1 MLDGYSAPRRGHPP
15 SIIMANVWFL
25 ASRLLDI
32 LMEINNSPQIPP
44 EKRVDVALPPSSNP
58 NDPVLP
64 IDREYST
71 KAGDEAAGLK
81 RLEAL
86 LKEVPHLNYG
96 ASKECH
102 PASVTDLATSEDNAR
117 PANFLSADDIDDYL
131 HLVDSRLEPD
141 RHVPTLAPLA
151 HPNVHPPT
159 HPLLKNPNSATSW
172 LRRHA
177 PHIFLQGHEPGEG
190 AHPDGEEGDR
200 GGASGG
206 SGAAAAGA
214 GGEGH
219 GHGTGRKTRGGKGER
234 GGRASTRGKRASGA
248 GSLSRV
254 SATADRGADVDAS
267 MDDDPDFSS
276 TPVPKGKRKRD
287 DDGGYRPK
295 GSGSRPTKKKRRS
308 EGGEGTPTVRKSKK
322 DMAAAEAS

>member
-1 MLDGYSAPRRGHPP
+1 
-15 SIIMANVWFL
+15 MAIARLNEAIHLQLFWLTFGNHT
-25 ASRLLDI
+25 SRLLDI

-44 EKRVDVALPPSSNP
+44 EKRIDVALPPSSNP

-71 KAGDEAAGLK
+71 ETSDKASALK
-81 RLEAL
+81 RLDAL

-96 ASKECH
+96 ASKESH
-102 PASVTDLATSEDNAR
+102 PTSVADLAVTEDNAR

-131 HLVDSRLEPD
+131 HLVDARLEPD

-177 PHIFLQGHEPGEG
+177 PHIFLQGHESADG

-200 GGASGG
+200 GGAGGG
-206 SGAAAAGA
+206 SGAAGAAT
-214 GGEGH
+214 GGE

-234 GGRASTRGKRASGA
+234 GGRASTRGKRASAA
-248 GSLSRV
+248 GSLSRA
-254 SATADRGADVDAS
+254 SAAADRGADVDAS

-322 DMAAAEAS
+322 DIATAETS